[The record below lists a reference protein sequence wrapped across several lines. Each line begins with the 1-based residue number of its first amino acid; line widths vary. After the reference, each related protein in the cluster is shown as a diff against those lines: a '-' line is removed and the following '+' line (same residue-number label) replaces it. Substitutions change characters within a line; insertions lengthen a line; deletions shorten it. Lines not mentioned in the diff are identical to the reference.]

1 MVVFI
6 RDNPGERYHVVR
18 KNAPY
23 AFKKIITM
31 KRFTKISQHSAAKG
45 SSLGGRLPSLVFCAS
60 LLLTGPILT
69 GCSSKKGLGQ
79 GGGELTGDAQG
90 TGSDG
95 SMSEYDLA
103 TQQEARFGDG
113 SIPTA
118 EGGGMF
124 RDVFFDYDSSSISAE
139 ARQDIQENAQ
149 LLKEHPGLSIQL
161 EGHCDS
167 RGTEEYNLALG
178 EYRAKAVRDALSAL
192 GVPPQQIQTISYGE
206 NIPLDPTSSDY
217 AMAKNRRVHFA
228 AQAGQ
233 GGTKARYNKDA
244 Y

>member
-1 MVVFI
+1 MG
-6 RDNPGERYHVVR
+6 RR
-18 KNAPY
+18 
-23 AFKKIITM
+23 
-31 KRFTKISQHSAAKG
+31 ISSIV
-45 SSLGGRLPSLVFCAS
+45 LCAS
-60 LLLTGPILT
+60 LLAIGPLLT

-124 RDVFFDYDSSSISAE
+124 RDVFFDYDSSSISPE
-139 ARQDIQENAQ
+139 ARQDIQENAT

-161 EGHCDS
+161 EGHTDS
-167 RGTEEYNLALG
+167 KGTEQYNLALG
-178 EYRAKAVRDALSAL
+178 EYRAKAVKDALTTL

-206 NIPLDPTSSDY
+206 NIPLDPSNSDY

-228 AQAGQ
+228 AQAGHS
-233 GGTKARYNKDA
+233 GTKARYNNDA

>member
-1 MVVFI
+1 MNKINTLSRYSI
-6 RDNPGERYHVVR
+6 RG
-18 KNAPY
+18 
-23 AFKKIITM
+23 
-31 KRFTKISQHSAAKG
+31 KG
-45 SSLGGRLPSLVFCAS
+45 YSLGRGVSQVVFCAS
-60 LLLTGPILT
+60 LLIIGPTLI

-79 GGGELTGDAQG
+79 GSGEMVGDMPGAVGQ
-90 TGSDG
+90 DG

-124 RDVFFDYDSSSISAE
+124 RDVFFDYDSSSVSAE
-139 ARQDIQENAQ
+139 AQQDIQTNAS
-149 LLKEHPGLSIQL
+149 LLREHPSLSIQL
-161 EGHCDS
+161 EGHCDA

-192 GVPPQQIQTISYGE
+192 GVPAQQIQTISYGE
-206 NIPLDPTSSDY
+206 NIPLDPSNSDY
-217 AMAKNRRVHFA
+217 ALAQNRRVHFA

-233 GGTKARYNKDA
+233 GETRTRYNKDA

>member
-1 MVVFI
+1 MV
-6 RDNPGERYHVVR
+6 
-18 KNAPY
+18 
-23 AFKKIITM
+23 
-31 KRFTKISQHSAAKG
+31 
-45 SSLGGRLPSLVFCAS
+45 
-60 LLLTGPILT
+60 
-69 GCSSKKGLGQ
+69 
-79 GGGELTGDAQG
+79 GDPQSM
-90 TGSDG
+90 GSDG

-124 RDVFFDYDSSSISAE
+124 RDVFFDYDSSSISPE
-139 ARQDIQENAQ
+139 GQQDIQANAK

-161 EGHCDS
+161 EGHCDA

-192 GVPPQQIQTISYGE
+192 GVSPQQIQTISYGE
-206 NIPLDPTSSDY
+206 NIPLDPSNTEY
-217 AMAKNRRVHFA
+217 ALAQNRRVHFA
-228 AQAGQ
+228 AQAGH
-233 GGTKARYNKDA
+233 GGGRARYNKDA

>member
-1 MVVFI
+1 VVK
-6 RDNPGERYHVVR
+6 RLR
-18 KNAPY
+18 PY

-31 KRFTKISQHSAAKG
+31 NKVTILSRATHHEEG
-45 SSLGGRLPSLVFCAS
+45 HSLGRGLSSVVFCAS
-60 LLLTGPILT
+60 LLLAGATLI
-69 GCSSKKGLGQ
+69 GCSSKKGMGQ
-79 GGGELTGDAQG
+79 GGGEIAGDTSSMGQ
-90 TGSDG
+90 DG

-124 RDVFFDYDSSSISAE
+124 RDVFFDYDSSSISSE
-139 ARQDIQENAQ
+139 AQQDIQANAS
-149 LLKEHPGLSIQL
+149 LLKDHPALSIQL
-161 EGHCDS
+161 EGHCDA

-192 GVPPQQIQTISYGE
+192 GVPSQQIQTISYGE
-206 NIPLDPTSSDY
+206 NIPLDPSSSDY
-217 AMAKNRRVHFA
+217 ALAQNRRVHFA
-228 AQAGQ
+228 AQAGHS
-233 GGTKARYNKDA
+233 GTRTRYNKDA